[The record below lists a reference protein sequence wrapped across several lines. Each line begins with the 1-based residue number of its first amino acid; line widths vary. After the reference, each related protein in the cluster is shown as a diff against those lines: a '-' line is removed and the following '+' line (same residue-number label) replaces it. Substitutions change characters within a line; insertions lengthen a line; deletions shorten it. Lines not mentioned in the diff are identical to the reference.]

1 MNSPSPTKIR
11 ICHVANGDLWAGAE
25 IQMAILLA
33 GLVRRPGVAVSA
45 VLFNAG
51 RLEHQ
56 LRAIGIDVYVFPER
70 QWGGIKIIKSLLEYF
85 QENPCHIV
93 HVHKYKDTILGGL
106 AAKLAGVPCIVR
118 TVHGLTEAY
127 AGFQSVKIGFYRT
140 LEHMVL
146 AHIVSCLI
154 AVSKTIHDVLA
165 MKYKN
170 SQVIHIYNGIEV
182 GKRRISRS
190 RVETRAMLGVC
201 SSEALI
207 GTVGRLTPV
216 KGQVHLL
223 KAMRLLLDQGRKV
236 KLVLVGDGPLRHQLE
251 EMVRKLEMLENVAFL
266 GQRDD
271 TYELMQAMDVFVL
284 PSLSEG
290 IPLVVLEAMVAGVPV
305 LASRVGGIPEVIK
318 DGATGMLVE
327 AGNEVELANRCGMLL
342 DRVDTAAQI
351 AKSARE
357 RVEANFSAEVM
368 VDRVAQLYRAL
379 VCNVAQQ

>member
-1 MNSPSPTKIR
+1 
-11 ICHVANGDLWAGAE
+11 
-25 IQMAILLA
+25 
-33 GLVRRPGVAVSA
+33 
-45 VLFNAG
+45 
-51 RLEHQ
+51 
-56 LRAIGIDVYVFPER
+56 
-70 QWGGIKIIKSLLEYF
+70 
-85 QENPCHIV
+85 
-93 HVHKYKDTILGGL
+93 
-106 AAKLAGVPCIVR
+106 
-118 TVHGLTEAY
+118 
-127 AGFQSVKIGFYRT
+127 
-140 LEHMVL
+140 
-146 AHIVSCLI
+146 
-154 AVSKTIHDVLA
+154 
-165 MKYKN
+165 
-170 SQVIHIYNGIEV
+170 
-182 GKRRISRS
+182 
-190 RVETRAMLGVC
+190 MLGVC